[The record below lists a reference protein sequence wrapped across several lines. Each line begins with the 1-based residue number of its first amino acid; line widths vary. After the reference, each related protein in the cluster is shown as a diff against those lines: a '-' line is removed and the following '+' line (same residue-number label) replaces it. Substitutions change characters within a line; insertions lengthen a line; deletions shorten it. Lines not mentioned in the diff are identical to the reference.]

1 MKRRTSA
8 NGDAA
13 ANDEHQDKRQRPS
26 IDGSKKDDHD
36 DMDVDE
42 VRARDDAR
50 CDVVWMCLRHHAVA
64 VTRRGDGYRAR
75 GRAVSLNSRDTR
87 VRVAKRRGTGASRR

>member
-1 MKRRTSA
+1 MRRIHTVPTLRVAPARARIRAHRAENAHSRRDAPMKRRTSA

-13 ANDEHQDKRQRPS
+13 ATDEHQDKRQRPS

-50 CDVVWMCLRHHAVA
+50 CDAV
-64 VTRRGDGYRAR
+64 
-75 GRAVSLNSRDTR
+75 
-87 VRVAKRRGTGASRR
+87 

>member
-13 ANDEHQDKRQRPS
+13 ATDEHQDKRQRPS
-26 IDGSKKDDHD
+26 IDGCKKDDHD

-50 CDVVWMCLRHHAVA
+50 CDAV
-64 VTRRGDGYRAR
+64 
-75 GRAVSLNSRDTR
+75 
-87 VRVAKRRGTGASRR
+87 

>member
-1 MKRRTSA
+1 MKRRTST

-26 IDGSKKDDHD
+26 IDGSKDDHD

-50 CDVVWMCLRHHAVA
+50 YDMVWMCPRHHAVA
-64 VTRRGDGYRAR
+64 MTRRGDGCRAR
-75 GRAVSLNSRDTR
+75 GRAIGLNSRDPR
-87 VRVAKRRGTGASRR
+87 VRVAKRRGTGAPRR